1 MAKVN
6 VRGYGGF
13 ERQAK
18 RVQRLHHNH
27 TPGWV
32 HLMSHEP
39 YLNQRVRLGPDGFKI
54 TGGFGGWNTTTRP
67 RAVGMTTWSGVPP
80 FEASLQIIYNDWD
93 GVENVIRQ
101 LMDVARGSTHSG
113 PGIVWLDGIPALP
126 VDRWIIS
133 DLDFVDD
140 HLIRK
145 TDMRRR
151 RQIVTITL
159 LEYQPPV
166 YEALRKNALKKARP
180 KTVIYKVKHGDTPA
194 KIAHSRHCSW
204 KDLKVLNKKG
214 TIKTANQHLKAGIQI
229 MVPVKAPKTSKHK
242 SKHHHTKN

>member
-1 MAKVN
+1 MATVN

-18 RVQRLHHNH
+18 RVHKLNHHH

-32 HLMSHEP
+32 HLMSHQP

-54 TGGFGGWNTTTRP
+54 TAGFGGWNTTTRP
-67 RAVGMTTWSGVPP
+67 RAVGMTTWTGVPP
-80 FEASLQIIYNDWD
+80 YEAKLQIIYNDWD
-93 GVENVIRQ
+93 GVENLIRQ
-101 LMDVARGSTHSG
+101 LMDVARGSVSSG

-133 DLDFVDD
+133 DLEFDDD
-140 HLIRK
+140 HMIRK

-166 YEALRKNALKKARP
+166 YELLAKNALKKARP
-180 KTVIYKVKHGDTPA
+180 KTVIYKVKKGDTPA
-194 KIAHSRHCSW
+194 KIARARHCHW
-204 KDLKVLNKKG
+204 QDLKTLNKKG
-214 TIKTANQHLKAGIQI
+214 TVRAANQHLKVGIQI
-229 MVPVKAPKTSKHK
+229 MVPVKAPPA
-242 SKHHHTKN
+242 KHHKPRRGK